1 MKKYNKYYSGMTK
14 DDVFKGLLKEGLFT
28 EQLPPMFQSSEFFDF
43 VINTPKVSFSK
54 KRQFQYPS
62 CR

>member
-1 MKKYNKYYSGMTK
+1 MTK